1 MKLSRTEINQTFN
14 GISFIWLLQYA
25 NCNDKENLYEKFK
38 AITSAESDTKHIR
51 YKKTL
56 TFLFFEPL
64 LIN

>member
-38 AITSAESDTKHIR
+38 AITGAESDTKHIGIR
-51 YKKTL
+51 KL
-56 TFLFFEPL
+56 
-64 LIN
+64 